1 VTPTV
6 RQARLDPRAPLVL
19 DAHELGR
26 RPGSMREVRRTVGAP
41 SDLGNGVIAVTP
53 GSPLELDLR
62 MEAVMDGVL
71 VSGTVVAT
79 ATGECVRCLD
89 PVSEPVEVDLQEL
102 FLHER
107 PEDADADDE
116 LPLLDG
122 DLIDLEPTVRDAVV
136 PSLPFQPVCDPD
148 CPGLCSR
155 CGARL
160 LDDPDHGH
168 EEADPRWAALA
179 VLSETLERP
188 EDQNDQNDGTAT
200 AADPDRTEEE
210 TN

>member
-1 VTPTV
+1 MTRTV

-26 RPGSMREVRRTVGAP
+26 RPGTMLQVRRDVPAP
-41 SDLGNGVIAVTP
+41 EDLGNGVIGVSA
-53 GSPLELDLR
+53 GSPLALDLR
-62 MEAVMDGVL
+62 LEAVMDGVL
-71 VSGTVVAT
+71 VSGTATAT

-89 PVSEPVEVDLQEL
+89 PVSETVVVDLQEL
-102 FLHER
+102 FLHAP
-107 PEDADADDE
+107 PEEADADNE

-122 DLIDLEPTVRDAVV
+122 DLLDLEPTVRDGLV
-136 PSLPFQPVCDPD
+136 PALPFQPVCDPD

-160 LDDPDHGH
+160 LEDPDHSH
-168 EEADPRWAALA
+168 EDTDPRWAALA
-179 VLSETLERP
+179 GLT
-188 EDQNDQNDGTAT
+188 DQLGQASDAGPGDGAAT
-200 AADPDRTEEE
+200 AVDPAGTEEE